1 MSGGSFQYA
10 YSRVSN
16 FCDELNEILRERTFE
31 VLSEERKDFSYID
44 ESLARKLELAVQ
56 IARNTSDIM
65 RAIEWCFSDD
75 TSVETLHKQLDQMFL
90 TLSQLPLETK

>member
-10 YSRVSN
+10 FSRVSN

-31 VLSEERKDFSYID
+31 VLSEESKDYSFIE

-65 RAIEWCFSDD
+65 RAMYENGELQTMISALNGSD
-75 TSVETLHKQLDQMFL
+75 K
-90 TLSQLPLETK
+90 